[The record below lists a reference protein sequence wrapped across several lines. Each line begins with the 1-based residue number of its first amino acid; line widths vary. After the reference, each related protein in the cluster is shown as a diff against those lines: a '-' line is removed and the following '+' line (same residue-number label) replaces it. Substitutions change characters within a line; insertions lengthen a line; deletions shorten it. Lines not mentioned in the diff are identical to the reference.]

1 MEVREELLQIW
12 VPARR
17 WGLSSQHP
25 GGRDRQ
31 IELRGQP
38 DLQSKVQASQLDS
51 EILYPKKKEKEK
63 ENRKPNTQKLPI
75 WAGGHS
81 SPSWSVLTA
90 APASGMLQRPNCYDP
105 KVESEAHLSDL
116 FHHQGALA
124 FGRSQESFVPPL
136 YPSLPELGKL
146 SSPSPDQE
154 RSESL

>member
-12 VPARR
+12 EPARR
-17 WGLSSQHP
+17 WGLPSQHP
-25 GGRDRQ
+25 GGSDRQ

-51 EILYPKKKEKEK
+51 EILYPKKEKEK

-81 SPSWSVLTA
+81 SPSSSVLTA
-90 APASGMLQRPNCYDP
+90 APPSGMLQRPNCYDP
-105 KVESEAHLSDL
+105 KVESEAQLSDL

-124 FGRSQESFVPPL
+124 FGRSQESFVPHL
-136 YPSLPELGKL
+136 YPSPPELGKL